1 MTDQPTDY
9 AAILRAGG
17 NELPSPPE
25 WLKIGAKIYSPEY
38 GVGQITA
45 VLGKRLIVDFIEN
58 PTPVHF
64 PDWQIAINQ
73 KKINPRDGA
82 NFNQKKLEQ
91 AKKSNITSTEIDAIS
106 RPVFQTIAQEFK
118 DNLVA
123 IDNTQPT
130 PGKLYSLPEYLPI
143 TLQNSLA
150 QQNITEL
157 YEHQIESLNALRKG
171 LDICIFTPTASGKT
185 LCYNLAILESC
196 LQQPQTTA
204 LYIFPL
210 KALALDQM
218 EKLEKM
224 VSYFPKNSVKIG
236 LITGDISSAKRK
248 QLFIPKPPNI
258 LGVSP
263 DLLHYQLYRI
273 RSKDGEGWRN
283 FFQQL
288 RYVVIDES
296 HTYRG
301 AFGAHF
307 ANLMRRLKMAVDRVG
322 GSSEKL
328 QFIFSSAT
336 IGNPAEMAM
345 RFSDRSH
352 EPERLHLISKSGAD
366 SAGRTILCLQP
377 SNVANPDACQIILS
391 WLRHDLSGIVFSNSR
406 GAVKKLLGIIKRIAD
421 KNGESYLADK
431 VAIFYGS
438 LGFDRRQDI
447 IEKLQAG
454 IIKVI
459 LSTSALEAGIDLP
472 KLDCCLVRGYP
483 GSLMSWKQRIGR
495 VGRRNPGLVMF
506 LPVAQNPLDNFYGNK
521 PDLLL
526 NGEVE
531 SAAFNPNYPTILGKH
546 LECSCVESGVPLSEI
561 TKRFGKMGGAIA
573 DSLLKQE
580 KIYINNSNQ
589 LWGYGYPHRNVNLR
603 GHAQND
609 VELVNINTGKS
620 FEKMQMSLAHQEV
633 FPGAIYLAQNYD
645 GELITY
651 RSKNLDLDKKQAIL
665 KPLGKNFNLETKPKT
680 GLFIQEIEELAQPQV
695 IKTNIPHARL
705 RLSLFWGEIT
715 FSVTGYQLFATKHE
729 KGADITT
736 VVDGGSFDPPYQT
749 QYQAPVV
756 KVEINSAFSNV
767 IQENIKQIKQKI
779 KDKYQGIIPDD
790 FKDLLTCNSDFI
802 ALHSMGHQIISAVPL
817 VVLSS
822 SQDVECFVQ
831 IQGGETVG
839 YFFDT
844 CDGGNG
850 ASEAIFNQ
858 LLKFAE
864 KGAELAKNCDCEYGC
879 PRCLTHHRC
888 PQQNKGLDKDLGLLI
903 LEAIAV

>member
-1 MTDQPTDY
+1 MTDKPTDY
-9 AAILRAGG
+9 AAIIRAG
-17 NELPSPPE
+17 NKLPSPPE

-38 GVGQITA
+38 GIGQITA
-45 VLGKRLIVDFIEN
+45 VLGKRLIVDFLECHK
-58 PTPVHF
+58 PVHF
-64 PDWQIAINQ
+64 PDWQIAINE
-73 KKINPRDGA
+73 KYINPRDGV

-91 AKKSNITSTEIDAIS
+91 VKESRISSAEIEAIP
-106 RPVFQTIAQEFK
+106 RPVFQNIAQDFL
-118 DNLVA
+118 DNLLA
-123 IDNTQPT
+123 IDNTPPT
-130 PGKLYSLPEYLPI
+130 PGKLYSLPKDLPI

-157 YEHQIESLNALRKG
+157 YEHQIESLTALRKG

-185 LCYNLAILESC
+185 LCYNLPILESC
-196 LQQPQTTA
+196 LQQSQTTA

-218 EKLEKM
+218 QKLEKM
-224 VSYFPKNSVKIG
+224 VSYFSENSVKIG
-236 LITGDISSAKRK
+236 LITGDTSSAKRK
-248 QLFIPKPPNI
+248 QLFIPNPPNI

-263 DLLHYQLYRI
+263 DLLHYQLYKI
-273 RSKDGEGWRN
+273 RTKDGEGWRR

-307 ANLMRRLKMAVDRVG
+307 ANLMRRLKMVVDRVG

-352 EPERLHLISKSGAD
+352 QPERLHLISKSGAD
-366 SAGRTILCLQP
+366 TAGKTILFLEP
-377 SNVANPDACQIILS
+377 SETANPDACQIILS
-391 WLRHDLSGIVFSNSR
+391 WLRHDLSGIVFCNSR
-406 GAVKKLLGIIKRIAD
+406 SAVKKLLSIIKRIAD
-421 KNGESYLADK
+421 KNRESYLADR

-447 IEKLQAG
+447 IQKLQTG
-454 IIKVI
+454 MVKVI

-472 KLDCCLVRGYP
+472 ELDCCLVRGYP

-506 LPVAQNPLDNFYGNK
+506 LPVAQNPLDNFYGNQ

-526 NGEVE
+526 NGEAE
-531 SAAFNPNYPTILGKH
+531 NAAFNPNYPTILGKH
-546 LECSCVESGVPLSEI
+546 LECSCVESGVPLNEI
-561 TKRFGKMGGAIA
+561 TERFGEVAGAIA

-589 LWGYGYPHRNVNLR
+589 LWGYSYPHRNVNLR

-609 VELVNINTGKS
+609 VELIDINTGKS
-620 FEKMQMSLAHQEV
+620 FEKMSMSLAHQEV
-633 FPGAIYLAQNYD
+633 FPGAIYFAQNYD

-651 RSKNLDLDKKQAIL
+651 RSEKLDLDKKQAIL
-665 KPLGKNFNLETKPKT
+665 KPLGKNSNLETVPKGELT
-680 GLFIQEIEELAQPQV
+680 IQEIQQLATPQI
-695 IKTNIPHARL
+695 IKTNISHARL
-705 RLSLFWGEIT
+705 RLSLFWGEIMS
-715 FSVTGYQLFATKHE
+715 SVTGYQLLAIKYE
-729 KGADITT
+729 KGVEKIT
-736 VVDGGSFDPPYQT
+736 VVDENSFDPPYKT

-756 KVEINSAFSNV
+756 KVEINSALGDA
-767 IQENIKQIKQKI
+767 IRENITQIKEKIKQKN
-779 KDKYQGIIPDD
+779 KGIIPDD
-790 FKDLLTCNSDFI
+790 FKDLWSCHPDFI
-802 ALHSMGHQIISAVPL
+802 ALHSMGHQIVSAIPL

-822 SQDVECFVQ
+822 SQDVECFVER
-831 IQGGETVG
+831 QGGETVG

-858 LLKFAE
+858 LLKFAQ
-864 KGAELAKNCDCEYGC
+864 KATALAKNCDCEYGC

-888 PQQNKGLDKDLGLLI
+888 PQQNRGLFKDLGLLL
-903 LEAIAV
+903 LESL

>member
-1 MTDQPTDY
+1 MTDKPTDY
-9 AAILRAGG
+9 AAIIRAG
-17 NELPSPPE
+17 NQLPSPPE
-25 WLKIGAKIYSPEY
+25 WLKIGAKVYSPEY
-38 GVGQITA
+38 GIGQITA
-45 VLGKRLIVDFIEN
+45 VLGKRLIVDFLEN
-58 PTPVHF
+58 HSPVHF
-64 PDWQIAINQ
+64 YDWQIAINE
-73 KKINPRDGA
+73 KHINPRDITI
-82 NFNQKKLEQ
+82 FNHKKFKQPQKSQ
-91 AKKSNITSTEIDAIS
+91 IPTAEIEAIS
-106 RPVFQTIAQEFK
+106 RPVFQTIAQEFL

-123 IDNTQPT
+123 IDNTPPT
-130 PGKLYSLPEYLPI
+130 PGKLYPLPEDLPI
-143 TLQNSLA
+143 TLKNSLIL
-150 QQNITEL
+150 QNITEL
-157 YEHQIESLNALRKG
+157 YEHQIESLTALRKG

-196 LQQPQTTA
+196 LQQPETTA

-218 EKLEKM
+218 QKLEKM
-224 VSYFPKNSVKIG
+224 TSYFPENSIKIG

-248 QLFIPKPPNI
+248 KLFIPNPPNI

-273 RSKDGEGWRN
+273 RSKDGERWRK

-307 ANLMRRLKMAVDRVG
+307 SNLMRRLKIVVDRVG
-322 GSSEKL
+322 GNSEKL

-345 RFSDRSH
+345 GFSDRSH
-352 EPERLHLISKSGAD
+352 QPERLHLISKSGAD
-366 SAGRTILCLQP
+366 TSGKTILFFEP
-377 SNVANPDACQIILS
+377 SDTANPNACEIIMS
-391 WLRHDLSGIVFSNSR
+391 WLRHDLSGVVFCNSR

-421 KNGESYLADK
+421 KNRESYLADK

-447 IEKLQAG
+447 IQKLQTG
-454 IIKVI
+454 IVKVI

-472 KLDCCLVRGYP
+472 ELDCCLVRGYP

-521 PDLLL
+521 PNLLL
-526 NGEVE
+526 NGEAE

-546 LECSCVESGVPLSEI
+546 LECSCVESGVPLHEI
-561 TKRFGKMGGAIA
+561 TERFGEVAGVIA

-580 KIYINNSNQ
+580 KIYINNANQ

-609 VELVNINTGKS
+609 VELININTGKS
-620 FEKMQMSLAHQEV
+620 FEKMQMSLANQEV
-633 FPGAIYLAQNYD
+633 FPGAIYFAQNYD
-645 GELITY
+645 SELITY
-651 RSKNLDLDKKQAIL
+651 RSENLDLDKKQAFL

-680 GLFIQEIEELAQPQV
+680 GLVIKEIQQLATPQI
-695 IKTNIPHARL
+695 IKTNISNARL

-715 FSVTGYQLFATKHE
+715 FFVTGYQLFATKYK
-729 KGADITT
+729 KGVEITT
-736 VVDGGSFDPPYQT
+736 VVDEGSFEPPYQT

-756 KVEINSAFSNV
+756 KVEINYAFTQA
-767 IQENIKQIKQKI
+767 IQENITPIKEKI
-779 KDKYQGIIPDD
+779 KDKNQGIIPDD
-790 FKDLLTCNSDFI
+790 FKDLWSCHPDFI
-802 ALHSMGHQIISAVPL
+802 ALHSMGHQIISAIPL

-831 IQGGETVG
+831 RQGGETVG

-864 KGAELAKNCDCEYGC
+864 KAKELAKNCDCEYGC
-879 PRCLTHHRC
+879 PRCLTQHRC
-888 PQQNKGLDKDLGLLI
+888 PQQNRGLYKDLGLLL
-903 LEAIAV
+903 LEAIHYK

>member
-1 MTDQPTDY
+1 MMDKPTDY
-9 AAILRAGG
+9 AAIIRAG
-17 NELPSPPE
+17 NQLPSPPE

-38 GVGQITA
+38 GIGQITA
-45 VLGKRLIVDFIEN
+45 VLGKRLIVDFLEN
-58 PTPVHF
+58 HSPVHF
-64 PDWQIAINQ
+64 SDWQIAINE
-73 KKINPRDGA
+73 KHINRRDSA
-82 NFNQKKLEQ
+82 IFNQKKFKQ
-91 AKKSNITSTEIDAIS
+91 PQKSQIPVAEIEAIS
-106 RPVFQTIAQEFK
+106 RPVFQTIAQEFI

-123 IDNTQPT
+123 IENTPPT
-130 PGKLYSLPEYLPI
+130 PGKLYPLPKDLPI

-157 YEHQIESLNALRKG
+157 YEHQIESLTALRQG

-196 LQQPQTTA
+196 LQQPETTA

-218 EKLEKM
+218 QKLEKM

-236 LITGDISSAKRK
+236 LITGDISSANRK
-248 QLFIPKPPNI
+248 KIFIPNPPNI

-273 RSKDGEGWRN
+273 RSKDGEGWRK

-307 ANLMRRLKMAVDRVG
+307 SNLMRRLKMAVDRVG
-322 GSSEKL
+322 SSSEKL

-345 RFSDRSH
+345 GFSDRSH
-352 EPERLHLISKSGAD
+352 KAERLHLISKSGAD
-366 SAGRTILCLQP
+366 TSGKTILFLEP
-377 SNVANPDACQIILS
+377 TDTANPNACQIILS
-391 WLRHDLSGIVFSNSR
+391 WLRHDLSGVVFCNSR

-447 IEKLQAG
+447 IQKLQTG
-454 IIKVI
+454 IVKVI

-472 KLDCCLVRGYP
+472 ELDCCLIRGYP

-526 NGEVE
+526 NGEAE
-531 SAAFNPNYPTILGKH
+531 SATFNPNYPTILGKH
-546 LECSCVESGVPLSEI
+546 LECSCVESGVPLHEI
-561 TKRFGKMGGAIA
+561 TARFGEVAGAIA

-580 KIYINNSNQ
+580 KIYINKSNQ
-589 LWGYGYPHRNVNLR
+589 LWGYGYPHRNVNIR

-609 VELVNINTGKS
+609 VELIDINTGKS
-620 FEKMQMSLAHQEV
+620 FEKMHMSLAHKEV
-633 FPGAIYLAQNYD
+633 FPGAIYFAQNYD

-651 RSKNLDLDKKQAIL
+651 RSENLDLNKNQAIL
-665 KPLGKNFNLETKPKT
+665 KPVGQNYNLETLANNELTFKEIQQLAKPQ
-680 GLFIQEIEELAQPQV
+680 I
-695 IKTNIPHARL
+695 IKTNISNARL

-715 FSVTGYQLFATKHE
+715 FSVTGYQLLSTKSE
-729 KGADITT
+729 KGVEITT
-736 VVDGGSFDPPYQT
+736 VMDENRFDPPYQS

-756 KVEINSAFSNV
+756 KVEINETFSQT
-767 IQENIKQIKQKI
+767 IRENITPIKEKI
-779 KDKYQGIIPDD
+779 KDTNKGIIPDD
-790 FKDLLTCNSDFI
+790 FKDLWSCHPDFI
-802 ALHSMGHQIISAVPL
+802 ALHSMGHQIISAIPL

-831 IQGGETVG
+831 REGGETVG

-858 LLKFAE
+858 LLKFAQ
-864 KGAELAKNCDCEYGC
+864 KATELAKNCDCEYGC
-879 PRCLTHHRC
+879 PRCLTQHRC
-888 PQQNKGLDKDLGLLI
+888 PQQNRGLYKDLGLLL
-903 LEAIAV
+903 LEAIAI